1 MLIQDG
7 ARFMIMTALEL
18 KNLQV
23 KLGARRVLDD
33 VSFTLD
39 KSEILGLVGA
49 SGSGKSMTARA
60 LCGLLPHRADYGGT
74 LTLETQTL
82 SLSQNTSFETIRG
95 KKIGLIFQ
103 DPAGVFN
110 PLMTLGDHVAEALH
124 RVDGLSWGEAREKAQ
139 MTLDRVG
146 FPKDIHAFKRYPH
159 DVSGG
164 QRQRVMIAAAL
175 ALSPQIVIA
184 DEPTTAL
191 DVTTEN
197 AILTLLKQLAKEDGL
212 GVILISHDL
221 PVLARVADRLM
232 LMKNGRIM
240 ESGALPL
247 LKNQAPELS
256 RLLALGHNEEAI
268 KPAKNASPL
277 LQIKALGKTYRSP
290 SRFFFKS
297 SQSFDSLTN
306 ISLTIN
312 KGEIVALV
320 GESGSGKSTF
330 ARILAGLDH
339 ASQGEIIWPS
349 GVGRVQMVFQDPV
362 GSLNPRWTI
371 GRSIS
376 EPLSLPIDD
385 PKIAEAARDCGLDPP
400 LLMRY
405 PHEISGGQAQRAAIA
420 RAIIARP
427 ELLILDEP
435 VSAVDFE
442 IRDQI
447 LSLLERLRVIH
458 GIAMLFITHDTVAAR
473 HLSDRIF
480 ILDKGKIVEHGST
493 RDIYQAP
500 QHPATKALLAAAS
513 SSLNEARTS

>member
-1 MLIQDG
+1 
-7 ARFMIMTALEL
+7 MTALEL

-39 KSEILGLVGA
+39 KGEILGLVGA

-60 LCGLLPHRADYGGT
+60 LCGLLPQRADYSGT

-82 SLSQNTSFETIRG
+82 SLSQNASFETIRG

-103 DPAGVFN
+103 DPAGAFN

-139 MTLDRVG
+139 VTLDRVG
-146 FPKDIHAFKRYPH
+146 FPKDIPAFKRYPH
-159 DVSGG
+159 EVSGG

-175 ALSPQIVIA
+175 VLSPQILIA

-191 DVTTEN
+191 DVMTEN
-197 AILTLLKQLAKEDGL
+197 AILDLLKQLAKDDGL
-212 GVILISHDL
+212 GIILISHDL
-221 PVLARVADRLM
+221 PILARVADRFI
-232 LMKNGRIM
+232 LMKNGRIT
-240 ESGALPL
+240 ESGTLPL
-247 LKNQAPELS
+247 LKDQAPELS
-256 RLLALGHNEEAI
+256 RLLALSHKEDTVTSSQKA
-268 KPAKNASPL
+268 PPL
-277 LQIKALGKTYRSP
+277 LQIKTLEKTYRTP

-297 SQSFDSLTN
+297 SHSFDALTN

-320 GESGSGKSTF
+320 GKSGSGKSTL
-330 ARILAGLDH
+330 ARILAGLDR
-339 ASQGEIIWPS
+339 ASRGEIIWSS
-349 GVGRVQMVFQDPV
+349 GKGRVQMVFQDPV
-362 GSLNPRWTI
+362 GSLNPRWMI
-371 GRSIS
+371 GESIG
-376 EPLSLPIDD
+376 EPLSLSTND
-385 PKIAEAARDCGLDPP
+385 PKVAEAARDCGLDPQ
-400 LLMRY
+400 LLTRY

-427 ELLILDEP
+427 DLLILDEP

-447 LSLLERLRVIH
+447 LSLLERLRAIH
-458 GIAMLFITHDTVAAR
+458 GITMLFITHDTAAAR
-473 HLSDRIF
+473 RLSDRIF
-480 ILDKGKIVEHGST
+480 ILDKGEIVERGLT
-493 RDIYQAP
+493 RDLYLAP
-500 QHPATKALLAAAS
+500 KHPVTKALLRAADPS
-513 SSLNEARTS
+513 SSNEARAS

>member
-1 MLIQDG
+1 
-7 ARFMIMTALEL
+7 MTALEL

-39 KSEILGLVGA
+39 KGEILGLVGA

-60 LCGLLPHRADYGGT
+60 LCGLLPQRADYSGT

-110 PLMTLGDHVAEALH
+110 PLMTLGN
-124 RVDGLSWGEAREKAQ
+124 
-139 MTLDRVG
+139 M
-146 FPKDIHAFKRYPH
+146 
-159 DVSGG
+159 
-164 QRQRVMIAAAL
+164 
-175 ALSPQIVIA
+175 IA

-197 AILTLLKQLAKEDGL
+197 AILTLLKQLAKKDGL

-221 PVLARVADRLM
+221 PILARVADRLM
-232 LMKNGRIM
+232 LMKNGRIT
-240 ESGALPL
+240 ESSPLPL
-247 LKNQAPELS
+247 LKDQVPELS
-256 RLLALGHNEEAI
+256 RLLALSHKEDTVTSSQKA
-268 KPAKNASPL
+268 PPL
-277 LQIKALGKTYRSP
+277 LQIKTLEKTYRTP

-297 SQSFDSLTN
+297 SHSFDALTN

-312 KGEIVALV
+312 KGEIIALV
-320 GESGSGKSTF
+320 GKSGAGKSTL
-330 ARILAGLDH
+330 ARILAGLDR
-339 ASQGEIIWPS
+339 ASRGEIIWSS
-349 GVGRVQMVFQDPV
+349 GKGRVQMVFQDPV
-362 GSLNPRWTI
+362 GSLNPRWMI
-371 GRSIS
+371 GESIG
-376 EPLSLPIDD
+376 EPLSLSTND
-385 PKIAEAARDCGLDPP
+385 PKVAEAARDCGLDPH
-400 LLMRY
+400 LLTRY

-427 ELLILDEP
+427 DLLILDEP

-447 LSLLERLRVIH
+447 LSLLERLRAIH
-458 GIAMLFITHDTVAAR
+458 GITMLFITHDTAAAR
-473 HLSDRIF
+473 RLSDRIF
-480 ILDKGKIVEHGST
+480 ILDKGEIVERGLT
-493 RDIYQAP
+493 RDLYLAP
-500 QHPATKALLAAAS
+500 KHPVTKALLRAADPS
-513 SSLNEARTS
+513 SSNEARAS